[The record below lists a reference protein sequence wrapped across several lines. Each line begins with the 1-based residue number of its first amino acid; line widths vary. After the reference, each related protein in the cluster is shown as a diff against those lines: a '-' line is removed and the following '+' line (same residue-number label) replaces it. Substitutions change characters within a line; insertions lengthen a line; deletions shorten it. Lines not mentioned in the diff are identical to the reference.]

1 MGINRL
7 SILVLIL
14 LLPTS
19 LVSAQSVISGRVSN
33 EFGEALRSA
42 NILIESLSIGTST
55 DFEGNYSL
63 QVPSTHLGQTL
74 QLTARFVG
82 YLTQTREIVVEEGMI
97 TEDFVL
103 RPDLLQLDDLVVMSR
118 NREELLQDVPL
129 AVSAFSGRN
138 LESRQIETTDRL
150 GQIIPNVTFNHSGS
164 LAGTK
169 SAAQVYIRGVGQ
181 RDYLPVTDPGVAIYV
196 DGIYMPRTVGAVLDL
211 VNLERIEVLRGP
223 QGTLFGRNAVGGA
236 ISIHSRRPDA
246 EAQRSIRAQFGDDRM
261 IHLTASANG
270 ALKDGLFG
278 DVTLALR
285 NREGYVKRV
294 HDGLDM
300 GNENLLAARSSIVWH
315 ASNTLEVYATGD
327 YSRRRE
333 NGAPTV
339 NGGVNDKQ
347 AFATF
352 GNAVLPTC
360 TAIRINPN
368 FPQSGPPSF
377 PPPGNGANGAEGCY
391 GPDSFAG
398 EYVAEGTFPVFAN
411 VDAWGASARISWLLG
426 RQITLLSLTGYRGLD
441 MVISRDADNTPANI
455 LQNEN
460 VVESSQLSQELRFSG
475 IGLNNRMYW
484 QTGLY
489 FANELGFSRTSLVIP
504 TGSFDSNWDLGYTS
518 IAGFAQAT
526 TNVIDGLSLTAGARY
541 TRDHKSV
548 TPDVFALGDASQGRR
563 SIHEP
568 TWPLAKG
575 TYRPITGPM
584 NPGDRMLPNRKFTRD
599 FDALTVMTN
608 LAYEFSDNMMA
619 YVSFTEGFK
628 SGGFDARVPT
638 PPPGFEA
645 NSPDA
650 SPTDYEPETLVS
662 YEIGLKSN
670 TSDGRLK
677 LNLTLFRGEYEDVQV
692 IIRQSIN
699 PITVNGGSANLQ
711 GVELEGAWA
720 PADEWNLVANLGFL
734 DAEYDE
740 LSTDVLES
748 NTPVLPGF
756 RLPKTP
762 RFNHSL
768 EIGRKF
774 YIRSLTVIPKI
785 HWTSVA
791 SQYHDAVN
799 TPQLFQ
805 EGYHLLNASISF
817 ATADDKWEIVTA
829 FRNLTDERYLLTGT
843 SAWGTAAAYIEQ
855 VYGRPFEWWVSAKRR
870 W

>member
-1 MGINRL
+1 MMNKL
-7 SILVLIL
+7 YTPVLIL
-14 LLPTS
+14 LLSTS
-19 LVSAQSVISGRVSN
+19 LASAQSVISGRVSN
-33 EFGEALRSA
+33 EDGEALSGA
-42 NILIESLSIGTST
+42 NILIESLEIGTST

-63 QVPSTHLGQTL
+63 QVPSTHLGQIL
-74 QLTARFVG
+74 ILTARFVG
-82 YLTQTREIVVEEGMI
+82 YRNQTREITVEGDTM
-97 TEDFVL
+97 TVDFVL
-103 RPDLLQLDDLVVMSR
+103 RTDLLQLDDLVVMSR

-129 AVSAFSGRN
+129 AISAFSGRD

-150 GQIIPNVTFNHSGS
+150 GQIIPNLIYNHSGA

-169 SAAQVYIRGVGQ
+169 SAAQIYIRGVGQ
-181 RDYLPVTDPGVAIYV
+181 RDYLPVTDPGVALYV
-196 DGIYMPRTVGAVLDL
+196 DGIYMPRTVGAILDL
-211 VNLERIEVLRGP
+211 VDLERVEVLRGP

-236 ISIHSRRPDA
+236 ISVHSRRPDA
-246 EAQRSIRAQFGDDRM
+246 EAQKSIRAQFGDDRM
-261 IHLTASANG
+261 INLTASANG

-278 DVTLALR
+278 GIVLALR

-300 GNENLLAARSSIVWH
+300 GNDNLLAARSTIMWH
-315 ASNTLEVYATGD
+315 PSETLEIFATGD

-347 AFATF
+347 AFATM
-352 GNAVLPTC
+352 GNVALPGC

-368 FPQSGPPSF
+368 FPESGPPTF

-398 EYVAEGTFPVFAN
+398 EYVSEGTFPVFSDI
-411 VDAWGASARISWLLG
+411 DAWGASAQISWSIG
-426 RQITLLSLTGYRGLD
+426 KQITLLSLTGYRGLD

-460 VVESSQLSQELRFSG
+460 VVKSSQLSQEIRLSG
-475 IGLNNRMYW
+475 VGLNNRMHW

-489 FANELGFSRTSLVIP
+489 LADEVGFSRTSLVLP

-526 TNVIDGLSLTAGARY
+526 TNLIAGLSLTAGARY
-541 TRDHKSV
+541 TRDYKSV
-548 TPDVFALGDASQGRR
+548 LPDVFALGDASQGRR
-563 SIHEP
+563 SIHAP
-568 TWPLAKG
+568 TWPLLKG
-575 TYRPITGPM
+575 IYRPITGAM

-599 FDALTVMTN
+599 FDALTAMAN
-608 LAYEFSDNMMA
+608 LAYKFSDNMMA

-650 SPTDYEPETLVS
+650 MPTDYEPETLDS
-662 YEIGLKSN
+662 YEVGIKSN

-677 LNLTLFRGEYEDVQV
+677 LNLTLFRAEYEDVQV

-699 PITVNGGSANLQ
+699 PITVNGGSADLQ
-711 GVELEGAWA
+711 GIELEGAWA
-720 PADEWNLVANLGFL
+720 PVGGWTLVANLGFL

-748 NTPVLPGF
+748 NTPVLPGS

-762 RFNHSL
+762 RATHSL
-768 EIGRKF
+768 EIGRTLD
-774 YIRSLTVIPKI
+774 IRNLTVVPKI
-785 HWTSVA
+785 NWTYMA

-817 ATADDKWEIVTA
+817 ATADGKWEVVSA

-843 SAWGTAAAYIEQ
+843 SAWGTAAAYIEH
-855 VYGRPFEWWVSAKRR
+855 VYGRPFEWSISAKRL